1 MTQPASFDPTTLPV
15 RHALAHE
22 IERGWRRLA
31 EPGTWWT
38 GSQRLAIA
46 AEARNAPFCGL
57 CQRRR
62 AALSPYTVAGEHV
75 SLGILDAP
83 MVEIVHRLVNDAGR
97 LTRTWLRSM
106 QDAGVSEEQ
115 YVETIGVI
123 AMITALDTFDLGLGL
138 PQRTLPAPLAGAPN
152 RQRPAGARRDL
163 AWVATVAPE
172 HLSAAD
178 PDPYTIHGNKNI
190 HRALSLVPQEVLNFF
205 DLDVE
210 LYLKDHEIR
219 DFEHEYRALTH
230 AQIELLAGRVSSLN
244 GCFY

>member
-1 MTQPASFDPTTLPV
+1 MTQTAGFDPTTLPV
-15 RHALAHE
+15 RHELARE
-22 IERGWRRLA
+22 IERGWQRLA

-38 GSQRLAIA
+38 GAERLAIT
-46 AEARNAPFCGL
+46 AEARNAPFCSL

-62 AALSPYTVAGEHV
+62 DALSPYTVDGSHA
-75 SLGILDAP
+75 SLGTLSEP
-83 MVEIVHRLVNDAGR
+83 MIEIVHRLVTDAGR
-97 LTRTWLRSM
+97 LTKTWLRSV

-138 PQRTLPAPLAGAPN
+138 PHRAVPAARPGTPS
-152 RQRPAGARRDL
+152 RHRPAGAKRDL
-163 AWVATVAPE
+163 AWVATVAPGA
-172 HLSAAD
+172 LGADD
-178 PDPYTIHGNKNI
+178 PDPYTIHGDKNI

-210 LYLKDHEIR
+210 LYLKDQQIR
-219 DFEHEYRALTH
+219 DFDHEHRALSH
-230 AQIELLAGRVSSLN
+230 AQIEMLAGRVSALN

>member
-1 MTQPASFDPTTLPV
+1 MTQTAGFDPTTLPV
-15 RHALAHE
+15 RHELARE
-22 IERGWRRLA
+22 IERGWQRLA

-38 GSQRLAIA
+38 GAERLAIT
-46 AEARNAPFCGL
+46 AEARNAPFCSL

-62 AALSPYTVAGEHV
+62 DALSPYTVDGSHA
-75 SLGILDAP
+75 SLGTLSEP
-83 MVEIVHRLVNDAGR
+83 MIEIVHRLVTDAGR
-97 LTRTWLRSM
+97 LTKTWLRSV

-138 PQRTLPAPLAGAPN
+138 PQRALPAARPGTPS
-152 RQRPAGARRDL
+152 RHRPAGAKRDL
-163 AWVATVAPE
+163 AWVATVAPGA
-172 HLSAAD
+172 LGADD
-178 PDPYTIHGNKNI
+178 PDPYTIHGDKNI

-210 LYLKDHEIR
+210 LYLKDQQIR
-219 DFEHEYRALTH
+219 DFDHEHRALSH
-230 AQIELLAGRVSSLN
+230 AQIEMLAGRVSALN